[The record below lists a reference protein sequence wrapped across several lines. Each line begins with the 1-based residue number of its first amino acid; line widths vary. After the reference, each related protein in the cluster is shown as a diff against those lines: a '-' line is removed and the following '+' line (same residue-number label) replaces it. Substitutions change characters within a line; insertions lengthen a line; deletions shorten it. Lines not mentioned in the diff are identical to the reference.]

1 MNSRADAADSV
12 TQLAWLHV
20 MKRRRCWLGHGWNV
34 ILRFPRVNWFTSF
47 TRLCKLMLFTSR
59 ALQRDGVAHGCGQDD
74 SFGLMLDRSHLA
86 AGQSAYKDAS
96 HANTFYSSVDD

>member
-1 MNSRADAADSV
+1 
-12 TQLAWLHV
+12 
-20 MKRRRCWLGHGWNV
+20 
-34 ILRFPRVNWFTSF
+34 
-47 TRLCKLMLFTSR
+47 MLFTSR